1 MKNVEGNSEVFMNDM
16 EERVLK
22 EDTSNS
28 LKTISKHREGMSKR
42 KTTVAGKDN
51 ITLEM
56 QSYKGKEQGKNKEG
70 QKENQEP
77 TALER
82 LETKE
87 EENDEE
93 EMPDKIKLLPEHLQ
107 QAAIIKMS
115 LKIMGMGTMWVI
127 LFSDPMVGVLSAF
140 GDLIGV
146 NPFYVS
152 FVLAPLASNGSELL
166 AA

>member
-1 MKNVEGNSEVFMNDM
+1 MKNVEDNAEAFMADM
-16 EERVLK
+16 EKRVL
-22 EDTSNS
+22 EDDTSQS
-28 LKTISKHREGMSKR
+28 LKTITKHREGMSKR

-51 ITLEM
+51 VILEM
-56 QSYKGKEQGKNKEG
+56 QSYKDKDKGKKKEV
-70 QKENQEP
+70 QEENQKQTTE
-77 TALER
+77 EID
-82 LETKE
+82 TKE

-93 EMPDKIKLLPEHLQ
+93 EMPEKIKLLPEDQQ